1 MSENT
6 KWEEK
11 ILEKTSRRGFD
22 PRHVQRIL
30 GKVNNPKPDLQD
42 QYDAL
47 EYLENIY
54 KNTYKKKVKIKRLGL
69 IPSTVTRSYP
79 IQFLNALMEDI
90 MQYQSEIQEM
100 RNRGLPFILE
110 KPMDYTGKIQNRYLR
125 LAALLYGKYIQ
136 DVKRNK
142 IILTIFRQ
150 PSGIATRSRYSK
162 YMNAIDEGIKLIKEH
177 WAEYISQSQEQKTL
191 LDNNTEN
198 QLRMLRIAKGYEGV
212 DGVNIVSPEIYKS
225 LLSHL
230 ETNINENEIRIIK
243 AYNPKYAISNMLKS
257 PNFSQRGGKRKH
269 KKTKKRK
276 SRKHRTTKKKTRRNK
291 RTTRKRKRRSKR
303 R

>member
-6 KWEEK
+6 EWEEK
-11 ILEKTSRRGFD
+11 ISIKGFD
-22 PRHVQRIL
+22 RHDVQRVL
-30 GKVNNPKPDLQD
+30 KKVNNPKPDLQD
-42 QYDAL
+42 QFDAL

-54 KNTYKKKVKIKRLGL
+54 NTYKKKVKIKRLGL
-69 IPSTVTRSYP
+69 IPSTVTRFYP

-100 RNRGLPFILE
+100 RKDGSSFILG

-191 LDNNTEN
+191 LGNNTEN
-198 QLRMLRIAKGYEGV
+198 QLRMLRIAKGYKGV
-212 DGVNIVSPEIYKS
+212 DGVNIVSPEIYQS
-225 LLSHL
+225 LLDIQTTINKNQTQII
-230 ETNINENEIRIIK
+230 ET
-243 AYNPKYAISNMLKS
+243 YNPQDAIVNLLNS
-257 PNFSQRGGKRKH
+257 PNFSLRGGKRKH

-276 SRKHRTTKKKTRRNK
+276 LRKHRTTKNKSRRK
-291 RTTRKRKRRSKR
+291 RRTKRKRKKRTIQRRR
-303 R
+303 

>member
-1 MSENT
+1 MSKNT
-6 KWEEK
+6 ELEK
-11 ILEKTSRRGFD
+11 IISRKGFD
-22 PRHVQRIL
+22 RHHVQRAL
-30 GKVNNPKPDLQD
+30 DKVNNPKPDLQD
-42 QYDAL
+42 QLDAL

-54 KNTYKKKVKIKRLGL
+54 NNTDKTKVQTKRFGL
-69 IPSTVTRSYP
+69 FPGTVTRVDP
-79 IQFLNALMEDI
+79 IQFLNTLMEDI

-100 RNRGLPFILE
+100 RNLGLPFIPE
-110 KPMDYTGKIQNRYLR
+110 KPMDYTGRIQNRYLR

-162 YMNAIDEGIKLIKEH
+162 YMKAIDEGIKLIKEQ
-177 WAEYISQSQEQKTL
+177 WDKYTSPSQEQNTL

-230 ETNINENEIRIIK
+230 ETNINENQIQIIET
-243 AYNPKYAISNMLKS
+243 YNSQNAIVNLLNS

-276 SRKHRTTKKKTRRNK
+276 LRKHRTTKNKSRRKK

>member
-6 KWEEK
+6 EWEEK
-11 ILEKTSRRGFD
+11 ITRKGFD
-22 PRHVQRIL
+22 RHHVQRVL
-30 GKVNNPKPDLQD
+30 DRVNNPKSDLQD
-42 QYDAL
+42 QLDAL

-54 KNTYKKKVKIKRLGL
+54 NNTDKTKVQTKRFGL
-69 IPSTVTRSYP
+69 FPGTVTRIDP

-100 RNRGLPFILE
+100 RNLGLPFIPG

-162 YMNAIDEGIKLIKEH
+162 YMKAINKGIKLIKEQ
-177 WAEYISQSQEQKTL
+177 WAEYISQSQEQQTL
-191 LDNNTEN
+191 LGNNKEN
-198 QLRMLRIAKGYEGV
+198 QLRMLRIAKGYEGI
-212 DGVNIVSPEIYKS
+212 DGVNIVSPEIYQLMLSYLKNLDDNKNQTQIIEPYNPQAAIDN
-225 LLSHL
+225 LLS
-230 ETNINENEIRIIK
+230 
-243 AYNPKYAISNMLKS
+243 S
-257 PNFSQRGGKRKH
+257 PNFSLRGGKRKH

-276 SRKHRTTKKKTRRNK
+276 LRKHRTTKNKSRRKK

>member
-1 MSENT
+1 MSKNT
-6 KWEEK
+6 ELEK
-11 ILEKTSRRGFD
+11 IISRKGFD
-22 PRHVQRIL
+22 RHHVQRVL
-30 GKVNNPKPDLQD
+30 DKVNNPKPDLQD
-42 QYDAL
+42 QLDAL

-54 KNTYKKKVKIKRLGL
+54 NNTDKTKVQTKRLGL
-69 IPSTVTRSYP
+69 FPGTVTRVDP
-79 IQFLNALMEDI
+79 IQFLNTLMEDI

-100 RNRGLPFILE
+100 RNLGSPFILG
-110 KPMDYTGKIQNRYLR
+110 KPMDYTGRIQNRYLR
-125 LAALLYGKYIQ
+125 LATLLYGKYIQ

-162 YMNAIDEGIKLIKEH
+162 YMKAINKGIKLIKEQ
-177 WAEYISQSQEQKTL
+177 WAKYTSPSQEQNTL

-276 SRKHRTTKKKTRRNK
+276 LRKHRTTKNKSRRKK